1 MLLGKGAKLKEV
13 RQMSTKTKPKA
24 QRPKTMG
31 ELFKA
36 CPCCGSANL
45 AAFADEMFCRRCD
58 WNSLQAHAEYMVR
71 FEEAEE
77 RRQCEEARRS
87 READAVAPQ
96 NTRAA

>member
-1 MLLGKGAKLKEV
+1 
-13 RQMSTKTKPKA
+13 MSTKTKPKA
-24 QRPKTMG
+24 LRPMTTG